1 LRVLRAVLCGLPV
14 VGSVLLS
21 LAPAMPGQAAAQP
34 WRQWRTQAG
43 VMTLVLVGDAASA
56 LVGETAP
63 EPTTGRPQ
71 SRLVRVEAS
80 SARAVWARAYRN
92 SNCCGLP
99 AVGWLGRSG
108 LAFAAG
114 DELVLVTLG
123 GEVVARLDLGGTT
136 LDAAAAGGRMLVGV
150 VRVRPGAV
158 AHELVAVEAGRVL
171 WRVGFPQVVAVALSS
186 EGLAAAASLAAV
198 AVLDGQTGQVRWRL
212 PLEEG
217 RLVDLAFAPGAR
229 LVVAQKTAAGT
240 LRVLAVDGRTGAH
253 RWTVSLGPTVAPAV
267 AVVEGHIVV
276 SDARGRLAALISA
289 AGAVQQR
296 WTDAQGP
303 VFVARSPQGEVAV
316 ATGAD
321 VVVQRP
327 DGAVRWRGTVPGS
340 IYGLRLDGPW
350 LAAIGT
356 VAGDAQV
363 PDRVWFARTDRASAV
378 R

>member
-1 LRVLRAVLCGLPV
+1 VLRAVLCGLPV
-14 VGSVLLS
+14 VGSVVLS
-21 LAPAMPGQAAAQP
+21 LAPAMPGQAVAQP
-34 WRQWRTQAG
+34 WRVWTTQGGLVTA
-43 VMTLVLVGDAASA
+43 VLVGDAPSA

-63 EPTTGRPQ
+63 EPTTGRPH
-71 SRLVRVEAS
+71 SRLVRVDAS
-80 SARAVWARAYRN
+80 SARTVWAQGYRN

-99 AVGWLGRSG
+99 VVGWLDRSRR
-108 LAFAAG
+108 AFATG

-136 LDAAAAGGRMLVGV
+136 LDAAATGRRMLVGV

-158 AHELVAVEAGRVL
+158 AHELVAVEGGRVL
-171 WRVGFPQVVAVALSS
+171 WRVGFPQLVAVALSP

-198 AVLDGQTGQVRWRL
+198 AVLDGQTGQVRWRI

-229 LVVAQKTAAGT
+229 LVVAQKTVTGT

-276 SDARGRLAALISA
+276 GDARGRLAALISA
-289 AGAVQQR
+289 AGAVQHR

-321 VVVQRP
+321 VVVRRP
-327 DGAVRWRGTVPGS
+327 DGAVRWRGTVPAGVL
-340 IYGLRLDGPW
+340 YGLRLDGPW
-350 LAAIGT
+350 LAAIGSAT
-356 VAGDAQV
+356 GDAQV
-363 PDRVWFARTDRASAV
+363 PDRIWFARMDRAGAV